1 MELIRGVHNLRPE
14 HRGCVAT
21 IGNYDGLHL
30 GHREVLKQLVQQA
43 RADRLPSLVMS
54 FEPTPMEFFLR
65 DRAPARLST
74 FREKVEQ
81 LSRLEVDRFFCVHFD
96 WELAEMSPEQ
106 FVRSL
111 LVDGI
116 GVRHLVVGDDF
127 RFGRDRSGDFDTL
140 LAAGRTYEFDVVDT
154 PSYSVD
160 GLRVSST
167 VVRES
172 LARGNLV
179 MAEKMLGHR
188 YAMSGRVIRGDQLGR
203 KLGYPTA
210 NISVGRRRPPLTGV
224 YAVRVLGL
232 GAARNAVASLG
243 TRPTVDGK
251 EMRLEV
257 HIFDFD
263 EDIYGRRIQV
273 EFVSRLRNEQRFES
287 VEVMTRQLHKDAA
300 AAREILAQTGDD

>member
-30 GHREVLKQLVQQA
+30 GHREVLTQLVRQA
-43 RADRLPSLVMS
+43 REDRLPSLVMS
-54 FEPTPMEFFLR
+54 FEPTPMEFFCR
-65 DRAPARLST
+65 DKAPARLST

-81 LSRLEVDRFFCVHFD
+81 LSSLEVDRFLCVRFD
-96 WELAEMSPEQ
+96 WDLAEMSPEQ
-106 FVRSL
+106 FVRDL
-111 LVDGI
+111 LVEGI
-116 GVRHLVVGDDF
+116 AVRHLVVGDDF

-140 LAAGRTYEFDVVDT
+140 LAAGHTFGFEVVDT

-167 VVRES
+167 VVREALRRGD
-172 LARGNLV
+172 LA
-179 MAEKMLGHR
+179 MAGKMLGRR
-188 YAMSGRVIRGDQLGR
+188 YSMSGRVTRGDQLGR
-203 KLGYPTA
+203 TLGYPTA
-210 NISVGRRRPPLTGV
+210 NISVDRRRPPLTGV

-232 GAARNAVASLG
+232 GPARDAVASLG

-263 EDIYGRRIQV
+263 EDIYGRHIQV
-273 EFVSRLRNEQRFES
+273 EFVARLREERRFES
-287 VEVMTRQLHKDAA
+287 VELMTRQLHRDAA
-300 AAREILAQTGDD
+300 AAQQILAGARTD

>member
-1 MELIRGVHNLRPE
+1 MELIRGVHNLRLE

-30 GHREVLKQLVQQA
+30 GHRAVLKQLVRQA
-43 RADRLPSLVMS
+43 RADQLPSLVMS
-54 FEPTPMEFFLR
+54 FEPTPMEFFLKEK
-65 DRAPARLST
+65 APARLST

-81 LSRLEVDRFFCVHFD
+81 LSQLEVDRFFCIHFD

-111 LVDGI
+111 LVDGV

-140 LAAGRTYEFDVVDT
+140 LVAGRTYDFEVVDT

-167 VVRES
+167 VVRDA
-172 LARGNLV
+172 LRRGNLG
-179 MAEKMLGHR
+179 MAEKMLGR
-188 YAMSGRVIRGDQLGR
+188 CYAMSGRVTRGDQLGR

-210 NISVGRRRPPLTGV
+210 NIRVGRRRPPLTGV

-232 GAARNAVASLG
+232 GSARDAVASLG

-273 EFVSRLRNEQRFES
+273 EFVSRLRKEQRFES
-287 VEVMTRQLHKDAA
+287 LEVMTRQLHKDAA
-300 AAREILAQTGDD
+300 AARGILAATSDD

>member
-30 GHREVLKQLVQQA
+30 GHRKVLRQLVHQA
-43 RADRLPSLVMS
+43 QEDRLPSLVMS
-54 FEPTPMEFFLR
+54 FEPTPMEFFCR
-65 DRAPARLST
+65 DKAPARLST

-81 LSRLEVDRFFCVHFD
+81 FGELEVDRFFCVRFN

-106 FVRSL
+106 FVRDL

-116 GVRHLVVGDDF
+116 AARHLVVGDDF

-140 LAAGRTYEFDVVDT
+140 LAAGRTHGFDVVDT
-154 PSYSVD
+154 PSYSID

-167 VVRES
+167 VVREA
-172 LARGNLV
+172 LARGDLGK
-179 MAEKMLGHR
+179 AEKMLGRR
-188 YAMSGRVIRGDQLGR
+188 YSMSGRVTRGDQLGR

-210 NISVGRRRPPLTGV
+210 NIRVDRRRPPLTGV
-224 YAVRVLGL
+224 FAVQVLGL
-232 GAARNAVASLG
+232 GPARDAVASLG

-263 EDIYGRRIQV
+263 EDIYGRHIRV
-273 EFVSRLRNEQRFES
+273 EFVARLREERRFES
-287 VEVMTRQLHKDAA
+287 VELMTEQLGRDAA
-300 AAREILAQTGDD
+300 SARALLAGEGEG

>member
-30 GHREVLKQLVQQA
+30 GHRQVLGQLVRQA
-43 RADRLPSLVMS
+43 RDDGLPSLVMS
-54 FEPTPMEFFLR
+54 FEPTPMEFFCHEQ
-65 DRAPARLST
+65 APARLST

-81 LSRLEVDRFFCVHFD
+81 LGRMEVDRFFCVHFD
-96 WELAEMSPEQ
+96 WDLAEMSPEQ
-106 FVRSL
+106 FVKAL

-116 GVRHLVVGDDF
+116 AARHLVVGDDF
-127 RFGRDRSGDFDTL
+127 RFGRDRSGDFDSLQT
-140 LAAGRTYEFDVVDT
+140 AGRTYGFDVVDT

-167 VVRES
+167 VIRDA
-172 LARGNLV
+172 LRRGNLAL
-179 MAEKMLGHR
+179 AEKMLGRR
-188 YAMSGRVIRGDQLGR
+188 YSMSGRVTRGDQLGR

-210 NISVGRRRPPLTGV
+210 NLRVGRRRPPLTGV
-224 YAVRVLGL
+224 YAVRVLGI
-232 GAARNAVASLG
+232 GAARDAVASLG
-243 TRPTVDGK
+243 TRPTVNGK

-273 EFVSRLRNEQRFES
+273 EFIARLREERRFES
-287 VEVMTRQLHKDAA
+287 VELMTRQLHQDAA
-300 AAREILAQTGDD
+300 KARKMLAGASTE